1 MSLAVRKGEYAP
13 EQYAEYLEKHYR
25 RNLVANVL
33 DVGFFQF
40 SMSVVSVNV
49 VLPAFLKTL
58 GASNLLFSFLI
69 AGYNICWFLPQLF
82 MSFYVEGL
90 YRKKPYVLTLG
101 VFQRIPWLVLGVLT
115 LAMQPG
121 RPEPVIVMF
130 FMLFITAFLA
140 GGFNSTAWAD
150 MIAKAVPQRIRG
162 RFMGIINLVGSGLA
176 VAGGLIVKYVMEND
190 RFPYP
195 RNYSILFFI
204 CFAISVVSF
213 AAFALNR
220 EPLVP
225 LARRETS
232 LGAYFR
238 SLPGILRRDRNFT
251 LFVFSRALGYA
262 NVMGVA
268 FYMVYAMKRF
278 GLDDSVSGDFVLAS
292 TLATVAASAA
302 LGHFADKIGHKANLV
317 VSQFFYMAAAAA
329 AMAAKEAWVMY
340 LVFVFISIGLSA
352 FMISMNNIIFEFAP
366 EGKRPTYLGL
376 SGTISAPFILLF
388 SFLGARLADRSY
400 TSAIGLSIIILAV
413 STAMLLFF
421 VKEPRK
427 GRGEVISS

>member
-1 MSLAVRKGEYAP
+1 MSFSVRKGEFAP
-13 EQYAEYLEKHYR
+13 DQYAEYLEKHYR
-25 RNLVANVL
+25 RNLVVNVL

-40 SMSVVSVNV
+40 SLSVVSVNV

-58 GASNLLFSFLI
+58 GASNMLFIFLI
-69 AGYNICWFLPQLF
+69 AAYNICWFLPQLF

-90 YRKKPYVLTLG
+90 YRKKPYVLVLG
-101 VFQRIPWLVLGVLT
+101 VFQRVPWLVLGLMT
-115 LAMQPG
+115 LVMLPG
-121 RPEPVIVMF
+121 SPEAVIIMF
-130 FMLFITAFLA
+130 FLLFITAFLA
-140 GGFNSTAWAD
+140 GGFNSTAWAE

-162 RFMGIINLVGSGLA
+162 LFMGIVNLVGSGLA
-176 VAGGLIVKYVMEND
+176 VAGGVIVKYVMEGD

-195 RNYSILFFI
+195 QNYAVLFFL
-204 CFAISVVSF
+204 CFAILVVSF

-232 LGAYFR
+232 LKAYFK
-238 SLPGILRRDRNFT
+238 SLPGILRQDRNFT

-262 NVMGVA
+262 NIMGVA

-278 GLDDSVSGDFVLAS
+278 SLDDSVAGDFVLAS
-292 TLATVAASAA
+292 TLAIVATSAA
-302 LGHFADKIGHKANLV
+302 LGRFADKMGHKANLV
-317 VSQFFYMAAAAA
+317 VSQLFYIGAAVAALLA
-329 AMAAKEAWVMY
+329 EEAWMIY
-340 LVFVFISIGLSA
+340 SVFVFISIGLSA

-376 SGTISAPFILLF
+376 SGTISAPFILFFL
-388 SFLGARLADRSY
+388 FLGGKLADRSY
-400 TSAIGLSIIILAV
+400 TAPICVSIVFMAV
-413 STAMLLFF
+413 STAILVFL

-427 GRGEVISS
+427 VRRDVIS

>member
-1 MSLAVRKGEYAP
+1 VSSSVRKGEYAP

-90 YRKKPYVLTLG
+90 YRKKPYVLVLG
-101 VFQRIPWLVLGVLT
+101 VFQRVPWLALGVLT
-115 LAMQPG
+115 LVMLPG
-121 RPEPVIVMF
+121 SPEPVIIMF
-130 FMLFITAFLA
+130 FLLFITAFLA
-140 GGFNSTAWAD
+140 GGFNSTAWAE
-150 MIAKAVPQRIRG
+150 MIAKAIPQRIRG
-162 RFMGIINLVGSGLA
+162 LFMGIINLVGSGLA
-176 VAGGLIVKYVMEND
+176 VAGGFMVKYVMENE

-195 RNYSILFFI
+195 QNYAILFFI
-204 CFAISVVSF
+204 CFAILVVSF

-232 LGAYFR
+232 LKAYFK

-278 GLDDSVSGDFVLAS
+278 SLDDSVSGNFVLAS

-302 LGHFADKIGHKANLV
+302 LGRFADKMGHKANLV
-317 VSQFFYMAAAAA
+317 VSQSFYMAAAAA
-329 AMAAKEAWVMY
+329 ALLAKEAWMMY
-340 LVFVFISIGLSA
+340 FVFVFISIGLSS

-366 EGKRPTYLGL
+366 ESKRPTYLGL

-388 SFLGARLADRSY
+388 SFLGAKLADMSY
-400 TSAIGLSIIILAV
+400 KAPIGASIVLIAL
-413 STAMLLFF
+413 STAILVFF

-427 GRGEVISS
+427 VRRDVIS